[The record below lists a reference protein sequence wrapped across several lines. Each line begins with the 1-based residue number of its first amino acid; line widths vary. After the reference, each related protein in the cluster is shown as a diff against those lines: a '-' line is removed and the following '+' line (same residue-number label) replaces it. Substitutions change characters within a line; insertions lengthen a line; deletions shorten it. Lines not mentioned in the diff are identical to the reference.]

1 MGNITNLAT
10 TGNYATEANGLKVS
24 FNFVID
30 NETKELT
37 ISDGKVTEPTSDENE
52 RVTTLATFNKRD
64 LGSEIKNSLSFRVAK
79 GREVELVTIIT
90 DAISALETEIVAGT
104 VIE

>member
-10 TGNYATEANGLKVS
+10 TGNYATEANGLNVS

-37 ISDGKVTEPTSDENE
+37 ISDGKVTEPTSDEYE
-52 RVTTLATFNKRD
+52 RVTTLATFNKR
-64 LGSEIKNSLSFRVAK
+64 EIGAEVKNSLSFRVAK
-79 GREVELVTIIT
+79 GREVELVAIVVT
-90 DAISALETEIVAGT
+90 AISALETEIVADT